1 MKFFFAIIFLVS
13 FLGSAFGADDVKI
26 IRMHGQTYKIWTDE
40 KGVRRI
46 DPVSLRAKTRTESEK
61 KVVTPSV
68 TTEPKGD
75 DVKAPQRVE
84 TDIGTSLVVDM
95 AYDDCRKSLITAEGL
110 ASFYNVVF
118 DYPKGKKFTV
128 LMVVDNKTVQ
138 SKCEYGT
145 RVTTTWEN

>member
-1 MKFFFAIIFLVS
+1 MQFFLAIILFLS

-26 IRMHGQTYKIWTDE
+26 IRMHGQAYKIWTDE

-46 DPVSLRAKTRTESEK
+46 DPVYLRAKTRTESEK
-61 KVVTPSV
+61 KVVSPV
-68 TTEPKGD
+68 KAKPKED
-75 DVKAPQRVE
+75 VVKAPERVE
-84 TDIGTSLVVDM
+84 TDIGTSVVVDM
-95 AYDDCRKSLITAEGL
+95 AYDDCRESLMAAEGM
-110 ASFYNVVF
+110 ASLYNVVF

-145 RVTTTWEN
+145 SVTTTWEN